1 MSVTERRGAFID
13 SVSTFGSENFP
24 DKLTYLL
31 AIVPPAYMEKAF
43 PGFLLEITLQEH
55 MKETLQP
62 MYPPLK

>member
-31 AIVPPAYMEKAF
+31 A
-43 PGFLLEITLQEH
+43 
-55 MKETLQP
+55 
-62 MYPPLK
+62 